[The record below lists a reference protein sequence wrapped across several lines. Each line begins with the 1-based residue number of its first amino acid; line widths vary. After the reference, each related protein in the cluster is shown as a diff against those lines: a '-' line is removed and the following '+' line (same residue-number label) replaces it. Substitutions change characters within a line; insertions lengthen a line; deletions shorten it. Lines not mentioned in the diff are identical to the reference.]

1 MGKLVEQSIK
11 TLYQGVS
18 RQPDPVRLPGQVEE
32 ADNILVSVVTGG
44 FESRPSS
51 RHISEMTH
59 LTPTSYPAVYSY
71 SRDAVERYV
80 IMVDNGDLKVFDLDG
95 VEKTVTFPNNKT
107 YIDTGESED
116 FSFVTIADYT
126 IISNR
131 KKTVAMLPST
141 YTPQHRA
148 LINGRVTNTSTA
160 YTISVKKKTDTS
172 WTQVWSLTTT
182 NALSGTELSSNVYSN
197 IVTPTGFSKSKDD
210 DTVIL
215 TCTEEFEIKH
225 TGSDPTYG
233 PWSMANVV
241 SDREYLPRTAP
252 DGYFIKVGQNL
263 SDELY
268 GYWSLYDVTQGGWVE
283 SYDPTEDN
291 DFDLSTMPHFLVRE
305 ADGTFTFRQGDY
317 AARLSGDLETVPNPD
332 FVGKEITSVVF
343 HRNRLGLVAA
353 ETVFFSQS
361 GKYFT
366 FWPDFSTQSLDS
378 DAFGLTASAETVN
391 ELRHAVGF
399 RKSLFLTS
407 NKSQFEVS
415 GSQMLSPSTATVD
428 LSTTYLTEEKCR
440 PITLGNTLYFAAKSG
455 RDALVFEYQYDDN
468 SVSNVAADI
477 TLHAL
482 SYIPAPIERM
492 TGDSTNDMI
501 MLLTTKERNALYV
514 YKMYADGETKAQ
526 SAWVRWSYGTDSDIK
541 WMSVIDGELFM
552 ILSRGDKVFFE
563 KTFLRY
569 ELSSEKHPYQV
580 SMDRQTQVVGTYSA
594 ATNLTTWTCPYP
606 HLGASTLILST
617 DFAVGLVGE
626 VMDITFVGDNDI
638 TVVGDYSAGAAIV
651 GTTFTSRVKFSKLYP
666 RDPNNL
672 RRTIT
677 SGRFQLRNLSLN
689 YKESGYF
696 RVQITPEFR
705 APRSFEFT
713 GRVIGSGAS
722 RIGIPA
728 ISPLGTFKV
737 PIMTKADSVSIE
749 VINDTEKP
757 MNVTSVDYV
766 GFFNELTRQG

>member
-1 MGKLVEQSIK
+1 
-11 TLYQGVS
+11 
-18 RQPDPVRLPGQVEE
+18 
-32 ADNILVSVVTGG
+32 
-44 FESRPSS
+44 
-51 RHISEMTH
+51 
-59 LTPTSYPAVYSY
+59 
-71 SRDAVERYV
+71 
-80 IMVDNGDLKVFDLDG
+80 
-95 VEKTVTFPNNKT
+95 
-107 YIDTGESED
+107 
-116 FSFVTIADYT
+116 
-126 IISNR
+126 
-131 KKTVAMLPST
+131 
-141 YTPQHRA
+141 
-148 LINGRVTNTSTA
+148 
-160 YTISVKKKTDTS
+160 
-172 WTQVWSLTTT
+172 
-182 NALSGTELSSNVYSN
+182 
-197 IVTPTGFSKSKDD
+197 
-210 DTVIL
+210 
-215 TCTEEFEIKH
+215 
-225 TGSDPTYG
+225 
-233 PWSMANVV
+233 
-241 SDREYLPRTAP
+241 
-252 DGYFIKVGQNL
+252 
-263 SDELY
+263 
-268 GYWSLYDVTQGGWVE
+268 
-283 SYDPTEDN
+283 
-291 DFDLSTMPHFLVRE
+291 
-305 ADGTFTFRQGDY
+305 
-317 AARLSGDLETVPNPD
+317 
-332 FVGKEITSVVF
+332 
-343 HRNRLGLVAA
+343 
-353 ETVFFSQS
+353 
-361 GKYFT
+361 
-366 FWPDFSTQSLDS
+366 
-378 DAFGLTASAETVN
+378 
-391 ELRHAVGF
+391 
-399 RKSLFLTS
+399 
-407 NKSQFEVS
+407 
-415 GSQMLSPSTATVD
+415 MLSPSTATVD

-526 SAWVRWSYGTDSDIK
+526 SAWARWSYGTDSDIK

-569 ELSSEKHPYQV
+569 ELSNEKHPYQV
-580 SMDRQTQVVGTYSA
+580 SMDRQTQVVGTYNA
-594 ATNLTTWTCPYP
+594 TTNLTTWTCPYP
-606 HLGASTLILST
+606 HLDASTMILST
-617 DFAVGLVGE
+617 DFATGLVGE

-638 TVVGDYSAGAAIV
+638 TVVGDYSAGAAII

-696 RVQITPEFR
+696 RVRITPEFR
-705 APRSFEFT
+705 PPRSFEFT

>member
-51 RHISEMTH
+51 RHIAEMTN
-59 LTPTSYPAVYSY
+59 LTNTSTPAIYSY
-71 SRDAVERYV
+71 SRDALERYV
-80 IMVDNGDLKVFDLDG
+80 IVVDDGDLKVYDLDG
-95 VEKTVTFPNNKT
+95 TEITVAFPDGKNYLISNEK
-107 YIDTGESED
+107 ED

-126 IISNR
+126 VISNR
-131 KKTVAMLPST
+131 SKTVAMSPST
-141 YTPQHRA
+141 YVKQHRG
-148 LINGRVTNTSTA
+148 LINCRVTNTSTN
-160 YTISVKKKTDTS
+160 YTISVKKNSASS
-172 WTQVWSLTTT
+172 WTQVWSNNVT
-182 NALSGTELSSNVYSN
+182 NALSNSQLSDHVWSN
-197 IVTPTGFSKSKDD
+197 ISTPAGFTKSKIN
-210 DTVIL
+210 DTIIME
-215 TCTEEFEIKH
+215 CNEPFEMRVS
-225 TGSDPTYG
+225 GSDPTYG
-233 PWSMANVV
+233 PWVMTDVV
-241 SDREYLPRTAP
+241 SEREYLPLDAP
-252 DGYFIKVGQNL
+252 NGYYIKVGQNL
-263 SDELY
+263 DEELY
-268 GYWSLYDVTQGGWVE
+268 GYWSVYDSEQGGWVE
-283 SYDPTEDN
+283 SFDPEEDN
-291 DFDLSTMPHFLVRE
+291 DFDLTTMPHFLVRE
-305 ADGTFTFRQGDY
+305 SNGTFTFKQGEY
-317 AARLSGDLETVPNPD
+317 ASRLTGDLETVPNPD
-332 FVGKEITSVVF
+332 FVGKKITSVVF
-343 HRNRLGLVAA
+343 HRNRLALVSS
-353 ETVFFSQS
+353 ETVFFSQA

-428 LSTTYLTEEKCR
+428 LSTAYLTEEDCK

-455 RDALVFEYQYDDN
+455 RDALVFEYQYDDD
-468 SVSNVAADI
+468 SVSNVASDI

-482 SYIPAPIERM
+482 SFIPAPIDTM

-501 MLLTTKERNALYV
+501 MLKSSREKNALYV
-514 YKMYADGETKAQ
+514 YKMYVDGDTKAQ
-526 SAWVRWSYGTDSDIK
+526 SAWMRWNYGDDVDIK
-541 WMSVIDGELFM
+541 WMSVIDGELYV

-569 ELSSEKHPYQV
+569 ELSDEKHPYQV
-580 SMDRQTQVVGTYSA
+580 SMDRQVQITGVYDEP
-594 ATNLTTWTCPYP
+594 TNTTTWTCPYP
-606 HLGASTLILST
+606 HQDNSTLVLST
-617 DFAVGLVGE
+617 DFEEGLVGE
-626 VMDITFVGDNDI
+626 VIDHTYDGDYDIKAF
-638 TVVGDYSAGAAIV
+638 GDYSNGATII
-651 GTTFTSRVKFSKLYP
+651 GSTFVSRVKLSKLYP

-677 SGRFQLRNLSLN
+677 SGRFQLRNLTLN

-696 RVQITPEFR
+696 KVQITPEFR
-705 APRSFEFT
+705 TARSFEFT
-713 GRVIGSGAS
+713 GRIVGSGAS

-728 ISPLGTFKV
+728 ISPLGSFKV
-737 PIMTKADSVSIE
+737 PIMTKADTVEIE
-749 VINDTEKP
+749 IINDSEKP
-757 MNVTSVDYV
+757 MNITSIDYV